1 MQITIHRGSHQIG
14 GNFVEIA
21 TASTRL
27 ILDVGLPL
35 EDLGKRETT
44 SAALPADPLVS
55 QVFASTPAV
64 SAVLLS
70 HAHADHTGLVR
81 LIPPGIPVYLSRGT
95 SKMMNAGAIYANQ
108 PEVPREQE
116 RPLKPRSL
124 LQIGDMTVTAYPV
137 DHSAFD
143 SQAFLIEADGQNVL
157 YSGDLRLHGRKP
169 GMARALLQAMADKSV
184 DVLLMEGTN
193 LSGARQPGP
202 TEKEL
207 EDQILADIQSA
218 PGLVLA
224 SFSPMHVDRLVTFY
238 KATRRAQR
246 ILAVDHYAAYVLYL
260 VSGQARIPRAGKSTG
275 IHVFL
280 PTNQKDVAKIRQ
292 CAVRAETTLET
303 ILADPKHHVMMFRP
317 SMIDSDFAGKLPQ
330 GVRCLYSY
338 WSGYLERPEWQNTQT
353 RVKEAQGDFLTR
365 HTSGHIHAEDIVK
378 FVEAL
383 NPRQVIPIHTQA
395 PEEFARIFPNALILN
410 DGVAYPI
417 KK

>member
-14 GNFVEIA
+14 GSLVEIA
-21 TASTRL
+21 TTGTRL

-35 EDLGKRETT
+35 EDLGRPETG
-44 SAALPADPLVS
+44 SAGLATDPLVS
-55 QVFASTPAV
+55 EVFAGTPAV

-70 HAHADHTGLVR
+70 HAHADHTGLVK

-95 SKMMNAGAIYANQ
+95 SKMMNAGSIYAGQ
-108 PEVPREQE
+108 PALAEGQE

-124 LQIGDMTVTAYPV
+124 VQIGDLTVTAYPV

-143 SQAFLIEADGQNVL
+143 SQAFLIEADGQSVL

-169 GMARALLQAMADKSV
+169 GMARALVEAMKDKSV
-184 DVLLMEGTN
+184 DVLLMEGTH
-193 LSGARQPGP
+193 LSGPRQPGP

-224 SFSPMHVDRLVTFY
+224 SFSPLHVDRLVTFY
-238 KATRRAQR
+238 KAARRAQR

-280 PTNQKDVAKIRQ
+280 PKNQKDVLKIRQ
-292 CAVRAETTLET
+292 RAVRAETKLDA
-303 ILADPKHHVMMFRP
+303 ILADPKRHVMLFRP
-317 SMIDSDFAGKLPQ
+317 SMIDSDFAGKLPE

-338 WSGYLERPEWQNTQT
+338 WSGYLDRPEWQNAQV

-383 NPRQVIPIHTQA
+383 NPHQVIPIHTQA
-395 PEEFARIFPNALILN
+395 PEAFARLFPNALILS
-410 DGVAYPI
+410 DGVPYPI
-417 KK
+417 IK